1 MFDGCGIDPSSKP
14 PTCRKAFWQH
24 SFVEVDPLTLT
35 FLLGRL
41 GRLTDSMTT
50 DICAEAA
57 TTPAEIRVL
66 AYLVHAPEHTARPSD
81 VARFVVQTSG
91 GLTATL
97 SRLESAG
104 LIERRP
110 DPTDGRGKLVVLSE
124 DGRRLHDT
132 VITRL
137 TDATTAAVADLDLDD
152 VGTHVRDLI
161 IALERAAGLPT
172 SAGFVANPLGVHA

>member
-1 MFDGCGIDPSSKP
+1 MFAGCGTGLSSDPAA
-14 PTCRKAFWQH
+14 CHKALWQD
-24 SFVEVDPLTLT
+24 SLAEVDPLTLT
-35 FLLGRL
+35 LLLGRL

-50 DICAEAA
+50 DICAEAV

-66 AYLVHAPEHTARPSD
+66 AYLVHAPEYTARPSD

-104 LIERRP
+104 LVGRRP
-110 DPTDGRGKLVVLSE
+110 DPSDGRGKLIVLSG

-137 TDATTAAVADLDLDD
+137 TDATAAAVTDLDLDD
-152 VGTHVRDLI
+152 VGTHVRGLI

-172 SAGFVANPLGVHA
+172 SAGFAAKPLGVHA

>member
-1 MFDGCGIDPSSKP
+1 MFAGCGTDPSSN
-14 PTCRKAFWQH
+14 PTTCHKALWQD

-137 TDATTAAVADLDLDD
+137 TDATAAAVADLDLDD

>member
-1 MFDGCGIDPSSKP
+1 MFAGCCTVPSSDS
-14 PTCRKAFWQH
+14 TTRHKALWRGNFL
-24 SFVEVDPLTLT
+24 EVDPLTLT

-97 SRLESAG
+97 SRLESVG
-104 LIERRP
+104 LIVRQP
-110 DPTDGRGKLVVLSE
+110 DPSDGRGKLIVLSG

-132 VITRL
+132 VIARL
-137 TDATTAAVADLDLDD
+137 TDSTAAAVIDLDLDD

-161 IALERAAGLPT
+161 IARERAAGLPT
-172 SAGFVANPLGVHA
+172 SAGIVANPPGVHA

>member
-1 MFDGCGIDPSSKP
+1 MFDGCGADPSSKP
-14 PTCRKAFWQH
+14 PTCHKAFWQD
-24 SFVEVDPLTLT
+24 SFDEVDPLTLT

-57 TTPAEIRVL
+57 TTPAEIECWPTSCT
-66 AYLVHAPEHTARPSD
+66 PEHTARPSD

-91 GLTATL
+91 GLTATT

>member
-1 MFDGCGIDPSSKP
+1 MFAGCGTRPSSD
-14 PTCRKAFWQH
+14 PTTCHKALWQG
-24 SFVEVDPLTLT
+24 SFVEVDPLTFT
-35 FLLGRL
+35 LLLSRL

-97 SRLESAG
+97 SRLDSAG
-104 LIERRP
+104 LIVRRP
-110 DPTDGRGKLVVLSE
+110 DPSDGRGKLIVLSG

-132 VITRL
+132 VIARL
-137 TDATTAAVADLDLDD
+137 TDATATAVIDLDLDD
-152 VGTHVRDLI
+152 VGTRVRNLI

-172 SAGFVANPLGVHA
+172 SAGIDANPLGVHA